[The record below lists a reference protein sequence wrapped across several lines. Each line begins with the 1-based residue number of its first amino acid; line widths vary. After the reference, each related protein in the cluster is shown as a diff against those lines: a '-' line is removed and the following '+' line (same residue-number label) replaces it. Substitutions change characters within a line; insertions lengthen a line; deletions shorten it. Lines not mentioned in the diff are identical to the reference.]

1 MSTVLILSLERD
13 PTILSHPSLV
23 SGYVRNVLR
32 ALAMKRQSATVV
44 TLGERDED
52 VRLSDFTRVHRIQF
66 AGTQDELFTLL
77 DARCSQADLI
87 ICVDAASSTIAQKVS
102 GDRGLPLVS
111 VVFDDELLAWDSTT
125 LHWSDKLYVQ
135 SEHGMKLLI
144 DAGVDPYTISLL
156 AANPVGGMH
165 AQDLLSILEQEPA

>member
-87 ICVDAASSTIAQKVS
+87 ICVDAASSTVAQKVS
-102 GDRGLPLVS
+102 GDRGLPFVS
-111 VVFDDELLAWDSTT
+111 VVFDDEFLAWHSPA
-125 LHWSDKLYVQ
+125 LHLSDKIYVQ

-144 DAGVDPYTISLL
+144 DTGVDPYTIGLL
-156 AANPVGGMH
+156 ASNPVDGAH
-165 AQDLLSILEQEPA
+165 AQDLLSILEREAV

>member
-1 MSTVLILSLERD
+1 MQQLEFW
-13 PTILSHPSLV
+13 
-23 SGYVRNVLR
+23 
-32 ALAMKRQSATVV
+32 
-44 TLGERDED
+44 ERP
-52 VRLSDFTRVHRIQF
+52 RLSADQLSVVGREIRN
-66 AGTQDELFTLL
+66 LYWYTLL